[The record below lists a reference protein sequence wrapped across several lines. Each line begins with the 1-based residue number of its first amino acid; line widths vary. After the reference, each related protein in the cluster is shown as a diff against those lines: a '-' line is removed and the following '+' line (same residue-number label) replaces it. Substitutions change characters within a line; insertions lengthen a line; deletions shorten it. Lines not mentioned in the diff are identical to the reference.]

1 MKIRFAGKIYQLEK
15 TDIDKA
21 LRGVDPEMGRRFFVA
36 INGREYPIKQA
47 VSKTIGRPVTE
58 IGTNTAYS
66 ALRRLGFAI
75 IDTQEG
81 CRHE

>member
-21 LRGVDPEMGRRFFVA
+21 LRGVDPEMGRRFFVE
-36 INGREYPIKQA
+36 IGGREFPIKQA
-47 VSKTIGRPVTE
+47 VAKAIGRPALE

-66 ALRRLGFAI
+66 ALRRLGFEV
-75 IDTQEG
+75 IDHG
-81 CRHE
+81 